1 MATIAHYS
9 SCYLFYANTCLAG
22 DEPPLE
28 LEGSPALLE
37 ASQRMAWPSPL
48 HTTVGD
54 LRVRLWL
61 PPDLDPNEVIKY
73 PLLITLYVR

>member
-1 MATIAHYS
+1 M
-9 SCYLFYANTCLAG
+9 LFILCCLAG
-22 DEPPLE
+22 DKPPLE
-28 LEGSPALLE
+28 LEGSPGLLE

-73 PLLITLYVR
+73 PLLLTLYVR